1 MNSANPRRRG
11 NPLLF
16 NLKRYLP
23 GILLLL
29 LGAELA
35 WVIGPTVPVL
45 NRLLV
50 GILIGIV
57 LSNLVGIPEWA
68 SDGLKSHK
76 VWLGSAIVLMGA
88 SLTVSTVVES
98 GLRVLLLVFL
108 TTSFTV
114 MFVEIFTRYVY
125 SVDQKL
131 GSLLAAGSSICGVS
145 AVVAIAGSIRARE
158 EHIAYA
164 AGTILLFD
172 AITLVFYPAVGNLLS
187 LPDRLFGIWAGLSM
201 FSTGPVVAV
210 GFTYSE
216 TAGQWATLTK
226 LTRNTLIGVLAV
238 AYALYYTH
246 HRLSESE
253 QVDGVNI
260 RELWTRFPKFIVGFL
275 CFMLLS
281 SAGLFSAEQLQTVE
295 HAYNWLFLVAFVG
308 LGTELRLTELRRAGV
323 KPVLIVLATWIT
335 LSFLSL
341 VVISTVLS

>member
-1 MNSANPRRRG
+1 MSGANPRRQDG
-11 NPLLF
+11 SLLS

-23 GILLLL
+23 GMLLLL
-29 LGAELA
+29 ICAELA
-35 WVIGPTVPVL
+35 WVVGPAVPVL

-50 GILIGIV
+50 GILIGVI
-57 LSNLVGIPEWA
+57 LSNFIGIPEWA
-68 SDGLKSHK
+68 SDGLESHK

-98 GLRVLLLVFL
+98 GFYVLLLVL
-108 TTSFTV
+108 LSTSFTV
-114 MFVEIFTRYVY
+114 LFVEAFARYFC
-125 SVDQKL
+125 SIDQKL

-172 AITLVFYPAVGNLLS
+172 AITLVVYPAVGNLLS
-187 LPDRLFGIWAGLSM
+187 LPDRLFGIWAGISM

-216 TAGQWATLTK
+216 TAGKWATLTK

-238 AYALYYTH
+238 GYAVYYTH
-246 HRLSESE
+246 NRLSESD
-253 QVDGVNI
+253 QVDGVDI
-260 RELWTRFPKFIVGFL
+260 RELWTRFPKFVVGFL
-275 CFMLLS
+275 CFMVLS
-281 SAGLFSAEQLQTVE
+281 SADLFTVEQLRTVE

-308 LGTELRLTELRRAGV
+308 LGTELRLSELRRAGV
-323 KPVLIVLATWIT
+323 RPVLIVLSTWLI
-335 LSFLSL
+335 LSL
-341 VVISTVLS
+341 LSLAAISAVLS